1 MTKETQES
9 VKSRS
14 VLSDVTVLVAEDDL
28 ALRDAVT
35 DTLDLSGCTV
45 EAFSGAESA
54 VAYLEAHDVDIIFS
68 DVCMGEM
75 DGHSF
80 LEWVQS
86 NKPYIPFVLM
96 TAYGAIERSVDAM
109 RKGAADYLVKPFQPR
124 ALIDLVGRFAGGSNS
139 VDGYVVEDPK
149 MRAVYEVA
157 ARVAK
162 TDSTVLIGGESG
174 TGKEVMARA
183 IHANSQRA
191 DRPFVAINCAAIP
204 ESMLE
209 ATLFGH
215 EKGAFT
221 GAYNSAPGKFEQAN
235 GGTLLLDEISEMDI
249 GLQAKLLRVIQER
262 EVERVGGRKTISL
275 DVRILATTNRNL
287 RQFVDEKQFREDLY
301 YRLSVFPVAI
311 PPLRD
316 RTGDIIPLA
325 EYLLRHHAQRM
336 NRMGVVLESSARDKL
351 VSHSWPGNVRELDNV
366 MQRALILAV
375 GNRITSNELLL
386 DTDFE
391 AVAAA
396 STQFNGSSAPLLTDP
411 SDSMVSIEKPLQP
424 AVDVVD
430 HLAEDNSAV
439 DLHQEMNHHE
449 VEQIQQALAQTRG
462 SKKDAAELLG
472 LSPRTLRYRMARLRE
487 KGLID

>member
-1 MTKETQES
+1 MS
-9 VKSRS
+9 
-14 VLSDVTVLVAEDDL
+14 LSSKAFAGGVTVLVAEDDL

-35 DTLDLSGCTV
+35 DTLELSGCLV
-45 EAFSGAESA
+45 HAFSGAESA
-54 VAYLEAHDVDIIFS
+54 VKHLEKHDVDIVFS
-68 DVCMGEM
+68 DVCMGDM

-80 LEWVQS
+80 LDWVQS

-96 TAYGAIERSVDAM
+96 TAYGTIERSVDAM
-109 RKGAADYLVKPFQPR
+109 RNGAADYLVKPFQPR
-124 ALIDLVGRFAGGSNS
+124 ALIELVERFVGGSTP
-139 VDGYVVEDPK
+139 VEGYVVEDQK
-149 MRAVYEVA
+149 MRAVYELV
-157 ARVAK
+157 ARVAQ

-183 IHANSQRA
+183 IHAKSLRA
-191 DRPFVAINCAAIP
+191 DKPFVAINCAAIP

-221 GAYNSAPGKFEQAN
+221 GAYSSAPGKFEQAN
-235 GGTLLLDEISEMDI
+235 GGTLLLDEISEMDL

-262 EVERVGGRKTISL
+262 EVERVGGRKTIPL
-275 DVRILATTNRNL
+275 DLRILATTNRNL
-287 RQFVDEKQFREDLY
+287 REYVEQKQFREDLY

-311 PPLRD
+311 PPLRE

-336 NRMGVVLESSARDKL
+336 NRVGVMLESSAKEKL
-351 VSHSWPGNVRELDNV
+351 VNHRWPGNVRELDNV

-375 GNRITSNELLL
+375 GNSVTSNELLL
-386 DTDFE
+386 DPDFE
-391 AVAAA
+391 A
-396 STQFNGSSAPLLTDP
+396 GSVSNFDP
-411 SDSMVSIEKPLQP
+411 SASQGV
-424 AVDVVD
+424 AVADTR
-430 HLAEDNSAV
+430 SAV
-439 DLHQEMNHHE
+439 PLDESYSKSASPALTEESNEPDEAPVDLNQEMNHHE